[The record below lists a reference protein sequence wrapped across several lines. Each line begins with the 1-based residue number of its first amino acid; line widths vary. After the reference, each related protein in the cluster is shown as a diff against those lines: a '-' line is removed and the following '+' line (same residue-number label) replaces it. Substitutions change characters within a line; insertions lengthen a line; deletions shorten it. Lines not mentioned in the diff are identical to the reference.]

1 MPSSDAG
8 PRYGGHR
15 VVGALE
21 KRGGVLTRRAVMPVR
36 FVPMTGEAGQVPER
50 GAGCLIT
57 EGVSS
62 VVPFIGPVG
71 KRGRSLRG
79 LRHRQRDALQRCGSS
94 AWRAPRCRCPRLR
107 FNPPHPPGGDAR
119 AGGYRPGGKARTFIA
134 RPEASTT
141 RCPPAMRVLGME
153 GTALS
158 VPKAALQSPGGI
170 RERGCRTVEGLTPPA
185 NASSAECKGGVRAG
199 RNRDLFRYA
208 R

>member
-1 MPSSDAG
+1 MPSSDAS
-8 PRYGGHR
+8 PRHGGHR

-36 FVPMTGEAGQVPER
+36 AG
-50 GAGCLIT
+50 
-57 EGVSS
+57 
-62 VVPFIGPVG
+62 IGPLG

-94 AWRAPRCRCPRLR
+94 VWRAPRCRCPRKAR
-107 FNPPHPPGGDAR
+107 WCPHPPGGDAR
-119 AGGYRPGGKARTFIA
+119 AICADDRGGGAGAGEGCRVFDYRGGIERRPFYRPGGKARTFIA